1 MDNVHARC
9 VKNSFAVFLRAQG
22 AGQFP
27 SIFLT
32 RSTTSLG

>member
-9 VKNSFAVFLRAQG
+9 VNNSFAGFLRAQG
-22 AGQFP
+22 ASQFP